1 PRRRSGT
8 VRTTGPQR
16 LSACDHGIL
25 WVTGEVPRVLRGEA
39 TVNTIMRRS
48 VRGAAIG
55 LGALALVL
63 GASACGGT
71 DDVAGGD
78 EGGNEPA
85 AEEPAEG
92 QGGEDAEGA
101 DAEVEG
107 AEEESAEEESAE
119 SAPSEEGD
127 AAEESAEDE
136 GADTA
141 EEPLA
146 QSDLDAATDRFM
158 ELVTHLDDGDSE
170 AVCSF
175 FIDPTT
181 GEPLEGET
189 LTECAE
195 LGGAELQGLE
205 SNALDAVEESG
216 LDVIDNGDGTV
227 SVSMDGREFP
237 MPLVEADDGE
247 WYLLIG

>member
-1 PRRRSGT
+1 MRRSGRGAADG
-8 VRTTGPQR
+8 VGGLARV
-16 LSACDHGIL
+16 SACDHGSL
-25 WVTGEVPRVLRGEA
+25 GVTGEVPRVLRGEA

-107 AEEESAEEESAE
+107 AEEE
-119 SAPSEEGD
+119 
-127 AAEESAEDE
+127 
-136 GADTA
+136 
-141 EEPLA
+141 
-146 QSDLDAATDRFM
+146 
-158 ELVTHLDDGDSE
+158 
-170 AVCSF
+170 
-175 FIDPTT
+175 
-181 GEPLEGET
+181 
-189 LTECAE
+189 
-195 LGGAELQGLE
+195 
-205 SNALDAVEESG
+205 
-216 LDVIDNGDGTV
+216 
-227 SVSMDGREFP
+227 
-237 MPLVEADDGE
+237 
-247 WYLLIG
+247 